1 MPDLVLGS
9 TTSYDGDSAAASTSC
24 DRNLGASYASES
36 SGALTLDNFL
46 KFDNSGSSLIVYRDG
61 DTSLTG
67 AELLIDI
74 IFSESTDI
82 GTATNTYTGP
92 FPDTTSVGDFNDGTI
107 DATYACDISNFSS
120 SDSGTIFETGGL
132 TNGANL
138 AVSGGNLIFQSSA
151 STDISVALPSSI
163 NGTTGT
169 LYATVDYLNKWDFYW
184 VTNGGD
190 KDAGTVVTSLGTTNN
205 TGDYAGTND
214 DGIGGVS
221 GNQYGT
227 SYGNYAGTITEFR
240 YHDAVFHDFS
250 VY

>member
-9 TTSYDGDSAAASTSC
+9 TTTYDGDSASSATVAS
-24 DRNLGASYASES
+24 NLGAAYATES

-46 KFDNSGSSLIVYRDG
+46 KFDNSGASLIVYREGGG

-67 AELLIDI
+67 TELFI

-82 GTATNTYTGP
+82 GTATTTYTGP
-92 FPDTTSVGDFNDGTI
+92 FPDTAVGDFNNGLI

-120 SDSGTIFETGGL
+120 SNSGTIFETGGL
-132 TNGANL
+132 TVGSNL
-138 AVSGGNLIFQSSA
+138 AVSGGNLIFQSDK

-169 LYATVDYLNKWDFYW
+169 LYATVDYQNKWDFYW

-214 DGIGGVS
+214 DGIGGI
-221 GNQYGT
+221 GGGGQYGT

>member
-9 TTSYDGDSAAASTSC
+9 TTTYYGNSFTSAYIAGK
-24 DRNLGASYASES
+24 LGASYASDS
-36 SGALTLDNFL
+36 SGTLTLDNNV

-61 DTSLTG
+61 DTSLTDV
-67 AELLIDI
+67 ELFT

-92 FPDTTSVGDFNDGTI
+92 FPDTAVGDFNDGTI

-120 SDSGTIFETGGL
+120 SNSGTIFETGGSSV
-132 TNGANL
+132 GSNL
-138 AVSGGNLIFQSSA
+138 AISGGNLIFQSSA

-190 KDAGTVVTSLGTTNN
+190 KDFGTAVTSLGYTSS

-214 DGIGGVS
+214 DGIGGI
-221 GNQYGT
+221 GGGQPYGT
-227 SYGNYAGTITEFR
+227 SYGDYAGTITEFR
-240 YHDAVFHDFS
+240 YHNAVFHDFS

>member
-9 TTSYDGDSAAASTSC
+9 TTSYDSDSMSSAYLVE
-24 DRNLGASYASES
+24 NLGASYASES
-36 SGALTLDNFL
+36 SGELTLDNFL
-46 KFDNSGSSLIVYRDG
+46 KFDNSGSSLIVYRYG
-61 DTSLTG
+61 NTSLTG
-67 AELLIDI
+67 VELFT

-92 FPDTTSVGDFNDGTI
+92 FPYTSVGDFNEGTV

-120 SDSGTIFETGGL
+120 SNSGTIFETGG
-132 TNGANL
+132 GSVGSNL

-184 VTNGGD
+184 VKNGGD
-190 KDAGTVVTSLGTTNN
+190 KDAGTAVTSLGTTNN

-214 DGIGGVS
+214 DGIGGI
-221 GNQYGT
+221 GAGAQYGT
-227 SYGNYAGTITEFR
+227 SYGDYAGTITEFR